1 MSKSENLMLYVCDRL
16 KNEETFGST
25 VFNKVLYY
33 VDNIAY
39 LKTGKTIS
47 EFKYIKQKNGPT
59 PEPRQFLSLRD
70 SMMLAQK
77 FRIDEK
83 DYFGKIK
90 KVPTNTVEPDTS
102 YFDQSEKELIDSV
115 IEVFKNVNGTVAS
128 DFSHNQIAW
137 DIAKDREELP
147 LYTYMLS
154 AESATEND
162 VKWANSVLNV
172 HY

>member
-1 MSKSENLMLYVCDRL
+1 MSKSENLMLYVCDKL
-16 KNEETFGST
+16 KNEDTFGST

-33 VDNIAY
+33 VDNISY

-90 KVPTNTVEPDTS
+90 KVPTNTVEPDVS
-102 YFDQSEKELIDSV
+102 CFNKSERELIDS
-115 IEVFKNVNGTVAS
+115 IITAFKTINGTVAS
-128 DFSHNQIAW
+128 DFSHSEIAW

-162 VKWANSVLNV
+162 VEWANSVVNV